1 MTLLAP
7 ALLVLPTAAAAA
19 IRTWPGASPC
29 NGTLQACI
37 AAAVAGDIIEIASNG
52 PIAEAIEIFGKS
64 LTLRPA
70 SGFAPVFQ
78 PSPFTDAIDVFGANQ
93 PVTIVIEGMTV
104 RDGTITAYQSGSG
117 VFEVS
122 IRNNIIEA
130 AGLDANREA
139 IRIAAFGA
147 TPSGAVDFEI
157 VGNEIRL
164 GFLLGDDIAAIA
176 VDDLPGPTVGVVS
189 GNAVLDGGDWST
201 RAAIEL
207 RNAAGQATLD
217 VLGNRIAATGY
228 NGGILLHQEGAGSVD
243 ARIVNNLATGTIAI
257 TGPQPGGISLLAD
270 AGSGDVLVLNNTLA
284 GNDVG
289 FIATAAPGA
298 SLAGVLAN
306 TIVAGNGDDGIVIG
320 ASLGAGFGNEYNL
333 VFGNGSNTFVP
344 GPGTV
349 QADPLFA
356 GAGDYRLQAGS
367 PARDA
372 GNDARVPAD
381 IVTDL
386 AGGPRITGPDVDIG
400 AYELSDL
407 IFADGFEGPPTGITR
422 GGAALTKR

>member
-1 MTLLAP
+1 MVLAP
-7 ALLVLPTAAAAA
+7 ALLTLLTLPIAAAAA

-29 NGTLQACI
+29 HTTLQACI
-37 AAAVAGDIIEIASNG
+37 AAATAGDIVEVASNG

-70 SGFAPVFQ
+70 PGFTPVFR
-78 PSPFTDAIDVFGANQ
+78 PTPFTDAIDVFGANQ
-93 PVTIVIEGMTV
+93 AVTITIEGMTV
-104 RDGTITAYQSGSG
+104 RDGTITAYQAGSG
-117 VFEVS
+117 TFDVS
-122 IRNNIIEA
+122 IRNNVIEA

-147 TPSGAVDFEI
+147 APTGPVDFEI
-157 VGNEIRL
+157 LGNEVRL
-164 GFLLGDDIAAIA
+164 DFLQGDDIAAIA
-176 VDDLPGPTVGVVS
+176 VDDLPGTTVGVIA
-189 GNAVLDGGDWST
+189 GNAILDGGDWST
-201 RAAIEL
+201 LAAIEL
-207 RNAAGQATLD
+207 RNAAGHATLD
-217 VLGNRIAATGY
+217 VLGNRIDAAGY
-228 NGGILLHQEGAGSVD
+228 NGGILLLQDGAAGSVE
-243 ARIVNNLATGTIAI
+243 ARIVNNLVAGTIAI
-257 TGPQPGGISLLAD
+257 TGPQPAGISLRAN

-284 GNDVG
+284 GNDAG
-289 FIATAAPGA
+289 FIATAAAGA
-298 SLAGVLAN
+298 TLTGVLAN
-306 TIVAGNGDDGIVIG
+306 TLVAGNGDSGIVID
-320 ASLGAGFGNEYNL
+320 AGITTGFVNEYNL

-407 IFADGFEGPPTGITR
+407 IFADGFEGLLTGI
-422 GGAALTKR
+422 AL